1 MAAWQIPE
9 NSRVF
14 DLGQPYFVG
23 MPHHP
28 AHPPFLF
35 GLVKQHGDYVGPGL
49 NSSASDALA
58 LGSHVGTHIDALCHF
73 SCGGKLYGGDQ
84 AAEVQS
90 YAGGLQRHS
99 IDTIP
104 PIFRRGVLL
113 DIAGFEG
120 GAEGARGGDTP
131 LPADFEI
138 TPGHLDAAVR
148 AEGVE
153 IRAGDVVLLRTG
165 WAVYWSDAPRFIN
178 QACGPGPGL
187 AGAQWLSRRGIY
199 AAGSD
204 TVAFEKLPDAGMPV
218 HVHLLVESGIHIIEC
233 LNLEELARARVYEF
247 LFVALP
253 LKLTGATA
261 SPIRPVALG

>member
-1 MAAWQIPE
+1 MSIWQIPE
-9 NSRVF
+9 SSRVF
-14 DLGQPYFVG
+14 DLAQPYFVG

-35 GLVKQHGDYVGPGL
+35 GLVKQHGDYVGPAQH
-49 NSSASDALA
+49 SSASDALA

-73 SCGGKLYGGDQ
+73 SCGGKLYGGDE
-84 AAEVQS
+84 ASDVQS

-99 IDTIP
+99 IDTIA
-104 PIFRRGVLL
+104 PILRRGVLL
-113 DIAGFEG
+113 DIVGLQAGLEG
-120 GAEGARGGDTP
+120 GA

-138 TPGHLDAAVR
+138 TPGHLEAAVR
-148 AEGVE
+148 A
-153 IRAGDVVLLRTG
+153 AGHRDPPRRRSAAAHRMGDLLPRCPALYQPGARPRSRLGRRPMAQPRRESTRRDRTR
-165 WAVYWSDAPRFIN
+165 WPSKSCPT
-178 QACGPGPGL
+178 PH
-187 AGAQWLSRRGIY
+187 
-199 AAGSD
+199 
-204 TVAFEKLPDAGMPV
+204 MPV

-261 SPIRPVALG
+261 SPIRPVAVG